1 MANKKRLATTVGA
14 IALTAVLAIGG
25 TLAYLSQ
32 VTETKKNMF
41 TGSDNL
47 KTTITETE
55 WKGGEDYTPGKAIAK
70 NPVITNLADSST
82 SIYAGVKIQF
92 YDHNNKPISYNT
104 FAEKYATVQYKD
116 ATGAFKD
123 GFNPAWVVDSTTADS
138 TKGLFLNY
146 NTEIAPGNPTAAV
159 FDQVTVNYGIK
170 KEWNQESKVT
180 TVYPVKT
187 DENGNYVTDE
197 KGNYV
202 PDTSKPI
209 ESTTEVG
216 DTSVTFV
223 DSNGVVVDAFVLPQF
238 QIDVTGYAVQSADL
252 TLEKGVIELKALAG
266 LNK

>member
-14 IALTAVLAIGG
+14 MALTAVLAVGG

-55 WKGGEDYTPGKAIAK
+55 WKGGDDYTPGKAIAK

-92 YDHNNKPISYNT
+92 YDHNDKAISYNT
-104 FAEKYATVQYKD
+104 FVQKYATVQYKD
-116 ATGAFKD
+116 ADGTFKD
-123 GFNPAWVVDSTTADS
+123 GFNPAWVVDNATADS
-138 TKGLFLNY
+138 NKGLFLHY
-146 NTEIAPGNPTAAV
+146 NTEIAPGAPTAAV

-180 TVYPVKT
+180 TVYPVKK
-187 DENGNYVTDE
+187 DANGNYMTDD

-202 PDTSKPI
+202 PDTTQPI

-223 DSNGVVVDAFVLPQF
+223 DTNGAVVDAFVLPEF

-252 TLEKGVIELKALAG
+252 TLEKGVVELKALAG
-266 LNK
+266 LN